1 MELDTNSQKSSQKLI
16 QSSAFDLKALS
27 FFNNILQKFEEFDPN
42 EKNIIELLIALNI
55 DACVNKL
62 NIFNFSNMVSILLF
76 AKTHAIDF
84 NENYIL
90 SFYFTNLNILFNEN
104 EKIYF
109 DLFFQIMLD
118 NLLLIDEERL
128 IILFNFYDTQSF
140 EIKNELI
147 FIFSDLYLINKII
160 FSEDQIEIL
169 LQQIFIFCIHS
180 Q

>member
-1 MELDTNSQKSSQKLI
+1 MYLLLN
-16 QSSAFDLKALS
+16 
-27 FFNNILQKFEEFDPN
+27 LQ
-42 EKNIIELLIALNI
+42 
-55 DACVNKL
+55 
-62 NIFNFSNMVSILLF
+62 
-76 AKTHAIDF
+76 
-84 NENYIL
+84 
-90 SFYFTNLNILFNEN
+90 
-104 EKIYF
+104 YF

-147 FIFSDLYLINKII
+147 FIFSNLYLINKII

>member
-1 MELDTNSQKSSQKLI
+1 MKK
-16 QSSAFDLKALS
+16 
-27 FFNNILQKFEEFDPN
+27 
-42 EKNIIELLIALNI
+42 
-55 DACVNKL
+55 
-62 NIFNFSNMVSILLF
+62 
-76 AKTHAIDF
+76 
-84 NENYIL
+84 YIL
-90 SFYFTNLNILFNEN
+90 IF
-104 EKIYF
+104 
-109 DLFFQIMLD
+109 FFQIMLD

-147 FIFSDLYLINKII
+147 FIFSNLYLINKII

>member
-16 QSSAFDLKALS
+16 QSNAFDLKALS

-109 DLFFQIMLD
+109 DLFFS
-118 NLLLIDEERL
+118 N
-128 IILFNFYDTQSF
+128 YVG
-140 EIKNELI
+140 
-147 FIFSDLYLINKII
+147 
-160 FSEDQIEIL
+160 
-169 LQQIFIFCIHS
+169 
-180 Q
+180 

>member
-1 MELDTNSQKSSQKLI
+1 
-16 QSSAFDLKALS
+16 
-27 FFNNILQKFEEFDPN
+27 
-42 EKNIIELLIALNI
+42 
-55 DACVNKL
+55 
-62 NIFNFSNMVSILLF
+62 
-76 AKTHAIDF
+76 
-84 NENYIL
+84 
-90 SFYFTNLNILFNEN
+90 
-104 EKIYF
+104 
-109 DLFFQIMLD
+109 MLY

-147 FIFSDLYLINKII
+147 FIFSNLYLINKII